1 LALMVIYRGQMYPE
15 IEKRREW
22 LANGGT
28 IENYPRDHYD
38 E

>member
-1 LALMVIYRGQMYPE
+1 VKIFLPMSEE
-15 IEKRREW
+15 IEKRREH

-38 E
+38 K

>member
-1 LALMVIYRGQMYPE
+1 MVIYRGQMYPE

>member
-1 LALMVIYRGQMYPE
+1 MYPE

-28 IENYPRDHYD
+28 IEDYPRDHY
-38 E
+38 EQ